1 MNRYSVVVVDD
12 EGPSLRRVVNMI
24 NEHPLLKLLGTSM
37 SKKEAINTIVEV
49 KPDILLIDIQLKDG
63 DAFDVI
69 RAIQGHFFGSIIFIT
84 AYDHFALKAYEVGAM
99 DYLLKPFDSER
110 FNKALSKAT
119 NMDEKRYGQVLDSLQ
134 SSKYDKSE
142 ILVIPEGVKQYFI
155 KRETIHYIYSEGY
168 YANFIM
174 DGEKKVLRISLKKLE
189 KVLPKNFIR
198 INKSTIL
205 NYGRIREIVNN
216 ISVTKVIMNDGNE
229 FHVSESYKSAFDETF
244 RQFIK

>member
-1 MNRYSVVVVDD
+1 MTRYSVVVVDD

-24 NEHPLLKLLGTSM
+24 NKHPLLELLGTSM
-37 SKKEAINTIVEV
+37 SMKEAINTIVEV

-69 RAIQGHFFGSIIFIT
+69 RGIQGHFFGSIIFIT

-110 FNKALSKAT
+110 FNKALSKVVT
-119 NMDEKRYGQVLDSLQ
+119 MDEKRYGQVLDSLQ
-134 SSKYDKSE
+134 KDKSDKSQ
-142 ILVIPEGVKQYFI
+142 ILIIPEGVKQYFI
-155 KRETIHYIYSEGY
+155 KRDTIQYIYSEGY

-189 KVLPKNFIR
+189 KILPANFVR
-198 INKSTIL
+198 VNKSTIL
-205 NYGRIREIVNN
+205 NYHHIKELVNN
-216 ISVTKVIMNDGNE
+216 ISVTKIIMNDGNE
-229 FHVSESYKSAFDETF
+229 FYVSEGYKDSFDKAFGNF
-244 RQFIK
+244 VK